1 MRLLLDTH
9 IFLWA
14 VAGSPLLKPAARHL
28 IEDADE
34 VYVSAASI
42 WEVAIKARLG
52 KIEADVQALAA
63 AVGDSGFLELPV
75 SAAHA
80 AGVARLDLHHNDPF
94 DRLLVAQALAEPLK
108 FLTADEVLARYSDL
122 VLLVQDLGRS
132 R

>member
-14 VAGSPLLKPAARHL
+14 VAGNPLLKPAVRRV
-28 IEDADE
+28 IESADQ

-52 KIEADVQALAA
+52 KIEVDPDELVTAIEA
-63 AVGDSGFLELPV
+63 SGFIELPV
-75 SAAHA
+75 RAAHA
-80 AGVARLDLHHNDPF
+80 AGVAKLALHHSDPF

-108 FLTADEVLARYSDL
+108 LLTADAVLAKYSDI
-122 VLLVQDLGRS
+122 VLLV
-132 R
+132 